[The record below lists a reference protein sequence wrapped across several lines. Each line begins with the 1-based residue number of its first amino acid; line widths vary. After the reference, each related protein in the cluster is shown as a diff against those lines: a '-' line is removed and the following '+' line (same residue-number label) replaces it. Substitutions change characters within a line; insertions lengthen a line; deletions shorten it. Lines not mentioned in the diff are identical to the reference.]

1 MSWELIFFSKKKLV
15 LINLAFFS
23 FFVYL
28 LSGFINERSHN
39 TLLVFREGAMELILM
54 AKVRLY
60 GFESVFWQNLTDFLF
75 VVYSLFF
82 L

>member
-1 MSWELIFFSKKKLV
+1 MSWELIFFRKKQV
-15 LINLAFFS
+15 LLDLA

-39 TLLVFREGAMELILM
+39 KLLVFGEGAMELILM